1 MGVQQHLGQVL
12 LLHCSLYYHPFF
24 LNSTYVNLISYSF
37 SCSKLHS
44 YGPRRTS
51 AQWRQNHPSS
61 STGKMANAKI
71 KVAYKRRKTFL
82 VRIEENML
90 KRIWMEIAFAKTFSS
105 TDHQFMWVGYYFYYK
120 HYLSSSI
127 SLSFL
132 YQCCAVEKCIRKLEY
147 YESHFTKVTMYIKL
161 STGNHEEGGPI
172 SKCTAYFSYLMIRS
186 LVHTYE
192 LLILYSNVSHCSQ
205 CKSTLERRNWTYSF
219 TAI

>member
-1 MGVQQHLGQVL
+1 MLLELTTTRVLIEPDIYNL
-12 LLHCSLYYHPFF
+12 LLQWGYSSIWGKCFCFTAAFIIILF

-90 KRIWMEIAFAKTFSS
+90 KRIWMEIAFAKTFRALTTSSCGWGTTFIISTIFRVASPSLSS
-105 TDHQFMWVGYYFYYK
+105 TNVA
-120 HYLSSSI
+120 LSKNASGNWN
-127 SLSFL
+127 
-132 YQCCAVEKCIRKLEY
+132 
-147 YESHFTKVTMYIKL
+147 TMKVTLQKL
-161 STGNHEEGGPI
+161 L
-172 SKCTAYFSYLMIRS
+172 CT
-186 LVHTYE
+186 
-192 LLILYSNVSHCSQ
+192 
-205 CKSTLERRNWTYSF
+205 
-219 TAI
+219 